1 MTVDTQT
8 DLLDQ
13 LAIRQLADNWLIH
26 RDNRD
31 WDKFLEVW
39 HEDGMMVTT
48 WGGLTSPRGFAEA
61 AERGYQN
68 GDRMLHSNGGT
79 SAEINGDRAIGQ
91 TKMRIMQR
99 GLIEGVMCE
108 VTCIGINYDFYER
121 RDGKWGLLLRQP
133 IYEHDFCVTVEPHE
147 SVKLDPAKI
156 AEYPEGYARLAY
168 LQSAIGYP
176 IKKDMP
182 TREGAEREALLEQGR
197 AWLEGGELTW
207 GRD

>member
-1 MTVDTQT
+1 MT

-31 WDKFLEVW
+31 WDKFLEVY
-39 HEDGMMVTT
+39 HEDGRMVTT
-48 WGGLTSPRGFAEA
+48 WGGLVSAAEFADA

-79 SAEINGDRAIGQ
+79 SAEIAGDRAIGQ

-99 GLIEGVMCE
+99 GLIDGVLCE
-108 VTCIGINYDFYER
+108 VTCIGINYDFFER
-121 RDGKWGLLLRQP
+121 RSGRWGLVLRQP

-147 SVKLDPAKI
+147 SVELDRAKL

-168 LQSAIGYP
+168 LQSGIGYP

-182 TREGAEREALLEQGR
+182 TREGAEREALLQQGR
-197 AWLEGGELTW
+197 VWLEGGELTW
-207 GRD
+207 GRS